1 MPPQGP
7 RMQGVRRGLAT
18 KSAKIALAV
27 YEEGTVHEL
36 AKALK
41 EVLGDMET
49 ATEDQ
54 PQAVASAPV
63 QLVMCKLMEITGSGS
78 RVEKG
83 RVNELVR
90 LCREAAQ

>member
-1 MPPQGP
+1 MPGP

-18 KSAKIALAV
+18 KAAKVALAV
-27 YEEGTVHEL
+27 FEEGSIHDL

-63 QLVMCKLMEITGSGS
+63 QLIMCKLMETTGSGK
-78 RVEKG
+78 RVEQG
-83 RVNELVR
+83 RVDELVR
-90 LCREAAQ
+90 LCLEATQ

>member
-1 MPPQGP
+1 MPQGP

-18 KSAKIALAV
+18 KAAKVALAAF
-27 YEEGTVHEL
+27 EEGSVHDL

-63 QLVMCKLMEITGSGS
+63 QLIMCKLMETTGSGA

-83 RVNELVR
+83 RVDELIR
-90 LCREAAQ
+90 ICREAAQ